1 MPSQTAEGS
10 VVSDDARIKIRLFRN
25 ADNFR
30 VFKSGDCIFREG
42 DAGEEMFVIR
52 NGTVAIQV
60 GDKTV
65 ATLEQDEIFGEMA
78 LVDHQPRSATAMA
91 LTDCELVPIDT
102 RRFLF
107 LIGQTPHFA
116 LQIMQMLA
124 ARLRQM
130 DSTLQR
136 R

>member
-1 MPSQTAEGS
+1 M
-10 VVSDDARIKIRLFRN
+10 SDEARIKIRLFRN

-30 VFKSGDCIFREG
+30 VYKAGEIIFREG
-42 DAGEEMFVIR
+42 DAGEEMFAIR
-52 NGTVAIQV
+52 NGAVDIRV

-65 ATLEQDEIFGEMA
+65 ATLEQDEVFGEMA
-78 LVDHQPRSATAMA
+78 LVDHHPRSATAIA
-91 LTDCELVPIDT
+91 ATDCELVPIDT

-124 ARLRQM
+124 ARLRRM
-130 DSTLQR
+130 DSALQKQ
-136 R
+136 

>member
-1 MPSQTAEGS
+1 LGLTAETTA
-10 VVSDDARIKIRLFRN
+10 VSDEARIKIRLFRN

-30 VFKSGDCIFREG
+30 TFKSGEVIFRQG

-52 NGTVAIQV
+52 NGTVDIRV
-60 GDKTV
+60 GEKTV
-65 ATLEQDEIFGEMA
+65 VTLEQDEVFGEMA
-78 LVDHQPRSATAMA
+78 LVDHLPRSATAVA
-91 LTDCELVPIDT
+91 ASDCELVPIDT

-124 ARLRQM
+124 ARLRQTN
-130 DSTLQR
+130 STLQR
-136 R
+136 Q

>member
-1 MPSQTAEGS
+1 M
-10 VVSDDARIKIRLFRN
+10 SDEARIKIRLFRN

-30 VFKSGDCIFREG
+30 VYKAGEIIFREG
-42 DAGEEMFVIR
+42 DAGEEMFAIR
-52 NGTVAIQV
+52 NGAVDIRV

-65 ATLEQDEIFGEMA
+65 ATLEQDEVFGEMA
-78 LVDHQPRSATAMA
+78 LVDHHPRSATAIA
-91 LTDCELVPIDT
+91 ATDCELVPIDT

-124 ARLRQM
+124 ARLRRM
-130 DSTLQR
+130 DAVLQKQ
-136 R
+136 

>member
-1 MPSQTAEGS
+1 M
-10 VVSDDARIKIRLFRN
+10 SDEARIKIRLFRN

-30 VFKSGDCIFREG
+30 AHKAGEVIFREG
-42 DAGEEMFVIR
+42 DPGEEMFVIR
-52 NGTVAIQV
+52 NGTVDIRV

-65 ATLEQDEIFGEMA
+65 ATLEQDEVFGEMA
-78 LVDHQPRSATAMA
+78 LVDHHPRSASAIA
-91 LTDCELVPIDT
+91 ATDCELVPIDT

-136 R
+136 RQA